1 MIIWEQGIEG
11 GVVWP
16 EGLMSCTPNAIATH
30 PGNGSR
36 CVESTNK
43 VIKLSH
49 NGLKSLVHQF
59 NDATKLVPHL

>member
-1 MIIWEQGIEG
+1 MIIWEHGIEG

-16 EGLMSCTPNAIATH
+16 GGPMTCTPNAIATH

-43 VIKLSH
+43 AIKLSN
-49 NGLKSLVHQF
+49 NGLKSL
-59 NDATKLVPHL
+59 DAATKVPHL